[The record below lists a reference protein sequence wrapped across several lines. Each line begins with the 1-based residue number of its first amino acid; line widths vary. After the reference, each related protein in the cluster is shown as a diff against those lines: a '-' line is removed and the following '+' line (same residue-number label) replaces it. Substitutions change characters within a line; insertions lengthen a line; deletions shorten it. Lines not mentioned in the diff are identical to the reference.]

1 MSVGLGLGNEKTHLP
16 LEKNDSNSAIRK
28 KKISMSGTP
37 AEKCLETGSQRKQ
50 KLDWVE

>member
-16 LEKNDSNSAIRK
+16 LEKNDSGKDLYEWHSNREVSV
-28 KKISMSGTP
+28 
-37 AEKCLETGSQRKQ
+37 ETGSQRKQ